1 MKLKQ
6 ILLNALTVVIAFE
19 YIGSNILAIMYPSWG
34 GLVIGIMSAVAFV
47 MVFNKAH
54 FYKYRSR

>member
-6 ILLNALTVVIAFE
+6 ILLNVLAVIMAFE
-19 YIGSNILAIMYPSWG
+19 YIGSNILAIMYPSWA
-34 GLVIGIMSAVAFV
+34 GLVVGIMSAIAFI

-54 FYKYRSR
+54 FYKYEH

>member
-6 ILLNALTVVIAFE
+6 TLLNILTAIMAFE
-19 YIGSNILAIMYPSWG
+19 YIGSNILAIMYPSWA
-34 GLVIGIMSAVAFV
+34 GLVVGVMSAIAFI

-54 FYKYRSR
+54 FYKYKH

>member
-6 ILLNALTVVIAFE
+6 ILLNVLAVVMTFE
-19 YIGSNILAIMYPSWG
+19 YVGSNILAIMYPSWA
-34 GLVIGIMSAVAFV
+34 GLVIGVMSAIAFI

-54 FYKYRSR
+54 FYKYK